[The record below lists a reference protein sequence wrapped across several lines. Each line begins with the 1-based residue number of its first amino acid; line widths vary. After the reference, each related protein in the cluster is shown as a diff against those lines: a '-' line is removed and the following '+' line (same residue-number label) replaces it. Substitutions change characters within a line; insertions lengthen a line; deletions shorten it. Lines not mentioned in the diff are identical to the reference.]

1 MRTFLVT
8 PSVKESQGFRSRASL
23 TWWRPGERQEWQ
35 SRSLGLIYV
44 PDHACKISLDHR
56 RVDLTAGQFL
66 LAMPGRQL
74 SALPS
79 ADGLGLLFLQLDL
92 PALSAWRQQDPA
104 RREGIFSGIHTRPD
118 FCEQSFPA
126 CDSALGQA
134 LADAFHK
141 QESTLSPE
149 EWATLLIQQQ
159 WEVHQQLERI
169 TSAKLSTRQELYRRI
184 CQSRRYMLEHLHLG
198 LDLDTLAQVACLSKY
213 HFIRLFKEVYGQTPR
228 QYLIAR
234 RLERASALLLSS
246 NLSFHD
252 ICQEVGLKDSSSF
265 GRLFKRSFGAT
276 PQLYRQQQGS

>member
-1 MRTFLVT
+1 MRTFLVS
-8 PSVKESQGFRSRASL
+8 PAVKESQAPRSKASL
-23 TWWRPGERQEWQ
+23 AWWRPGERQEWHN
-35 SRSLGLIYV
+35 RSFGLIYV
-44 PDHACKISLDHR
+44 PDHACKISLHHR

-66 LAMPGRQL
+66 LVMPGRQM
-74 SALPS
+74 SSVPS

-92 PALSAWRQQDPA
+92 PTLSAWRQQDPS
-104 RREGIFSGIHTRPD
+104 RREGIFPGVHTRPD
-118 FCEQSFPA
+118 FCEQSFSA
-126 CDSALGQA
+126 CESPLGKALTEV
-134 LADAFHK
+134 FYK
-141 QESTLSPE
+141 QESTFSPND
-149 EWATLLIQQQ
+149 WATLLIQQQ

-169 TSAKLSTRQELYRRI
+169 TSAKLSTRQDLYRRL

-228 QYLIAR
+228 QYLISR
-234 RLERASALLLSS
+234 RLERASTLLLSS

-276 PQLYRQQQGS
+276 PQLYRQQQGV